1 MDHRTIGYLLH
12 AWVVVAAAVGSGL
25 IVLTSTTTVRALG
38 TVLIIVGLV
47 SLMPAFR
54 YLWWGPESTA

>member
-1 MDHRTIGYLLH
+1 MDHRTLGYLLH
-12 AWVVVAAAVGSGL
+12 AWVVVAVAAGSGL
-25 IVLTSTTTVRALG
+25 IILSSMTVVRALG

-54 YLWWGPESTA
+54 YLWWGPESTS